1 MSNNTKSGRAEVFAF
16 SAPPALAERLKQI
29 KASNP
34 GKFSSIVSEMLAA
47 SLYGVDADILEE
59 QIIAKD
65 REIYECESHLSSLRR
80 EKAELESRLR
90 EYNRNQN
97 KATEHRLS
105 LLERAVRQKWLDDP
119 ERYRAW
125 ATGPAGIDTLADC
138 NFRSP
143 DEALAWIR
151 ANTHL
156 MEM

>member
-1 MSNNTKSGRAEVFAF
+1 MNNRRDNKPIVQSISFAADLTEFIENYKETNPRGLSKFISDCVREKLRGGQIDIIERRIAEI
-16 SAPPALAERLKQI
+16 E
-29 KASNP
+29 
-34 GKFSSIVSEMLAA
+34 
-47 SLYGVDADILEE
+47 
-59 QIIAKD
+59 
-65 REIYECESHLSSLRR
+65 REIFEGETRLTALRR

-90 EYNRNQN
+90 EHSRNQN
-97 KATEHRLS
+97 KATEQRLL

-119 ERYRAW
+119 ERYNAW

>member
-1 MSNNTKSGRAEVFAF
+1 MSNNTKSGKAEVFAF

-34 GKFSSIVSEMLAA
+34 GKFSSIVSEMLAT
-47 SLYGVDADILEE
+47 SLYGVDADILED

-65 REIYECESHLSSLRR
+65 REIYECESHLSNLRR

-90 EYNRNQN
+90 EHSRNQN
-97 KATEHRLS
+97 KATEQRLS
-105 LLERAVRQKWLDDP
+105 LLERAVRQNWLDNP
-119 ERYRAW
+119 ERYNAW

-143 DEALAWIR
+143 AEALAWIR

>member
-1 MSNNTKSGRAEVFAF
+1 MSNNTKSGKAEVFAF

-34 GKFSSIVSEMLAA
+34 GKFSSIVSEILAA

-65 REIYECESHLSSLRR
+65 REIYECESHLSRLRR

-90 EYNRNQN
+90 EYSRNQN

-125 ATGPAGIDTLADC
+125 ATGPAGIDALADC

-151 ANTHL
+151 ANIHL